1 MQIKNLSAAQVQP
14 FGEIL
19 SAESELLSDTDS
31 VSEDPALSSDI
42 PDSVLLSEVTSE
54 LSSDVISELSSDD
67 TSELSSELSSGIS
80 V

>member
-1 MQIKNLSAAQVQP
+1 MSDEPDAEESA
-14 FGEIL
+14 FDE

-31 VSEDPALSSDI
+31 VSEDPAHSSDI
-42 PDSVLLSEVTSE
+42 PDSVSLSEVTSE
-54 LSSDVISELSSDD
+54 LSSDVSELSSDD